1 NRRKFLKMIDYIYEN
16 KINSYYLILIDLD
29 DLRNLNNNDGHLKGD
44 EYLKK
49 LGEILNNNSAG
60 LFFRTGGD
68 EFAGL
73 VNRDEK
79 KVREVLDNIYKKL
92 SNLGL
97 TPKLSISTGAAKI
110 EIEKT
115 YLENY
120 ETVDKLLYRVKHEG
134 KNNYIIV

>member
-1 NRRKFLKMIDYIYEN
+1 
-16 KINSYYLILIDLD
+16 

-44 EYLKK
+44 EYLQKI
-49 LGEILNNNSAG
+49 GEVLNNNSAG
-60 LFFRTGGD
+60 LFFRIGGD

-134 KNNYIIV
+134 KNNYIIA